1 MLAILHCMKCFLSE
15 YNLLSDGDY
24 LIAHCQ
30 GCNHQVRLTRNS
42 LVGAL
47 DTADEFGFTIIKL
60 PEKRGMTLD
69 EIKEAYPE
77 QYAEAVKQH
86 KLPDRKEVM

>member
-1 MLAILHCMKCFLSE
+1 MLAILHCTKCFLQE
-15 YNLLSDGDY
+15 YNLLSDGDH

-30 GCNHQVRLTRNS
+30 GCNHQVVLAPNS

-69 EIKEAYPE
+69 EIREAYPK
-77 QYAEAVKQH
+77 QYAEAIRRH
-86 KLPDRKEVM
+86 TLGGMP

>member
-1 MLAILHCMKCFLSE
+1 MLAILHCMKCELDG
-15 YNLLSDGDY
+15 YNLLSDGDF
-24 LIAHCQ
+24 LIAHCT
-30 GCNHQVRLTRNS
+30 GCHHQVRLTRNS

-47 DTADEFGFTIIKL
+47 DTADEFGFTLIKL

-77 QYAEAVKQH
+77 QYAEAVLYATRSSK
-86 KLPDRKEVM
+86 